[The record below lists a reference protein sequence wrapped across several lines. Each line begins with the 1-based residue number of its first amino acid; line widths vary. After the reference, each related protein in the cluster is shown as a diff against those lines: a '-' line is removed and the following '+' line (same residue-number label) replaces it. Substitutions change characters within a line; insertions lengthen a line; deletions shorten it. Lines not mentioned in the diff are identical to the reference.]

1 MTGLRCQVLN
11 LKQEERR
18 ARGKRGRV
26 SSRCCLWRDRGCRG
40 EQVTVAALT
49 ILMASGRKDIDSIS
63 LSQ

>member
-49 ILMASGRKDIDSIS
+49 ILMASGRKDIDSIN